1 MILPIIYLGYR
12 DSDKS
17 LELQKVWLKSLDC
30 MRCKVT
36 ATFLVGAQ
44 GVVDGPEMRQNT
56 VLPIGREKADVYI
69 YYARINGSFHIN
81 SAKQL
86 Q

>member
-1 MILPIIYLGYR
+1 
-12 DSDKS
+12 
-17 LELQKVWLKSLDC
+17 

-69 YYARINGSFHIN
+69 YYARINGSLHIN